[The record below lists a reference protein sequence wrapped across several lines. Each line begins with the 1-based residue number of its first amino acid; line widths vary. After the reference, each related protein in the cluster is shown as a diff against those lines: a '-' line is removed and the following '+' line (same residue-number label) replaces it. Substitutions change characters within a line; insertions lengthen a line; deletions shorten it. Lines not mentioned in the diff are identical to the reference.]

1 MAVTVDTIA
10 AISTAPGR
18 AAIAVVRASGPEV
31 ATIIRR
37 TLDEKLPERRPT
49 LRWLKHPES
58 GELVDQV
65 LATVYLGPESYSGED
80 MLELSC
86 HGGPLVPELVLDA
99 VLAAGARVAEPGEFT
114 RRAYLNGKLD
124 LLQAEAVLDL
134 VDGRSAAEHRAAV
147 HQLDRG
153 LSRRIEELRDALIR
167 CEALLAY
174 DIDFPEEDE
183 GPVPPEQI
191 DAAASDVARRI
202 DVLLETASEGAL
214 LREGA
219 LTVIAGRPNAGKSSL
234 FNALCGVERVIVTE
248 EPGTTRDAVEALVSL
263 GGYPFRL
270 VDTAGLRETTGR
282 IERMGIEVARRYLTA
297 ADVVLFCAESGRPLM
312 QEEARFLDTVAS
324 GCVMLVRTKN
334 DLSDIKMGRSAELD
348 VSEVLVS
355 TVTGE
360 GLGTLRDRL
369 VAAVFSGARASD
381 AEAPLVTRERH
392 ARELRLARAEI
403 DAFSNSR
410 SEGLAPEVT
419 ATHLRTAAQA
429 LEELLGV
436 IGPEDLLTRVFS
448 EFCIGK

>member
-1 MAVTVDTIA
+1 M
-10 AISTAPGR
+10 
-18 AAIAVVRASGPEV
+18 AVVRASGPEV
-31 ATIIRR
+31 AAIVNR
-37 TLDEKLPERRPT
+37 TLDQKPPERRPT
-49 LRWLKHPES
+49 LRWLKHPEN
-58 GELVDQV
+58 GKLVDQV
-65 LATVYLGPESYSGED
+65 LATVFLGPESYTGED

-134 VDGRSAAEHRAAV
+134 VDGHSAAQHRAAL

-174 DIDFPEEDE
+174 DIDFPEEDD
-183 GPVPPEQI
+183 GPVPPRQI
-191 DAAASDVARRI
+191 DAAASDVAQRI

-214 LREGA
+214 LRDGA

-234 FNALCGVERVIVTE
+234 FNALCGVERTIVTE

-263 GGYPFRL
+263 GGCPFRL

-282 IERMGIEVARRYLTA
+282 IERLGIEVARRYLAA
-297 ADVVLFCAESGRPLM
+297 ADVVLFCAESGRALS
-312 QEEARFLDTVAS
+312 EEEIQFLDSVTAGYVI
-324 GCVMLVRTKN
+324 LVRTKN
-334 DLSDIKMGRSAELD
+334 DLSDVTTEFD
-348 VSEVLVS
+348 VSEVRVS
-355 TVTGE
+355 TLSGE

-369 VAAVFSGARASD
+369 VEAVFSAAGASD
-381 AEAPLVTRERH
+381 AEIPLVTRERH
-392 ARELRLARAEI
+392 SRQLRCARAEI
-403 DAFSNSR
+403 DAFAKTR
-410 SEGLAPEVT
+410 SGGIAPEVT
-419 ATHLRTAAQA
+419 ATHLRAAAQA

-436 IGPEDLLTRVFS
+436 IAPEDLLTRVFS

>member
-1 MAVTVDTIA
+1 VDTIA

-18 AAIAVVRASGPEV
+18 AAIALVRASGPEI
-31 ATIIRR
+31 AAIIRR
-37 TLDEKLPERRPT
+37 TLDEKPPERRPT
-49 LRWLKHPES
+49 LRWLKHPED

-65 LATVYLGPESYSGED
+65 LVTVFLGPESYTGED

-99 VLAAGARVAEPGEFT
+99 LLAAGARVAEPGEFT

-134 VDGRSAAEHRAAV
+134 VEGRSAAQHRAAV
-147 HQLDRG
+147 RQLDRG

-214 LREGA
+214 LRDGA
-219 LTVIAGRPNAGKSSL
+219 LTVIAGRPNVGKSSL

-248 EPGTTRDAVEALVSL
+248 EPGTTRDAVETLVSL
-263 GGYPFRL
+263 GGCPFRL

-282 IERMGIEVARRYLTA
+282 IERMGVEVARRYLAA
-297 ADVVLFCAESGRPLM
+297 ADVVLFCAEAGRTLS
-312 QEEARFLDTVAS
+312 EEEIQFIDSVTSAS
-324 GCVMLVRTKN
+324 MILVRTKN
-334 DLSDIKMGRSAELD
+334 DLSDVTGEFD
-348 VSEVLVS
+348 VPEVLVS
-355 TVTGE
+355 TVSGE

-369 VAAVFSGARASD
+369 VEAVFSGASAGD
-381 AEAPLVTRERH
+381 EETPLVTRERH
-392 ARELRLARAEI
+392 ARQLRRARAEI
-403 DAFSNSR
+403 DAFGNTR
-410 SEGLAPEVT
+410 AQGLAPEVT
-419 ATHLRTAAQA
+419 ATHLRAAAQA

-436 IGPEDLLTRVFS
+436 IAPEDLLRRVFA